1 MRIVINM
8 SEKTTNTN
16 TYSENS
22 IRVLEGLQAVRQR
35 PGMYIGSTGSKGL
48 HHLVYEVIDNSI
60 DEAMAGHCDNITIIL
75 HVDGSVTVED
85 NGRGIPV
92 GMHPTAKI
100 PTVQVVLTVLHA
112 GGKFDTDSYK
122 TSGGL
127 HGVGV
132 SVVNALS
139 ETLQITVKREG
150 GVYIQ
155 SYERGKP
162 VTEVVKTGSTN
173 KKGTKVTFKPDGEIF
188 DTLEFS
194 YDTLSRRFRELSYLN
209 PGVRITIKDER
220 FDKEKSFFSEGGI
233 VEYLLYLNKSKELV
247 FDNPIHISGES
258 NGIVVELAVI
268 YNDTYQE
275 SIYSFVNNINT
286 EEGGTHEAG
295 FKASFTK
302 AFNNYVSKNNLIKDN
317 NLTGDD
323 IREGMSTILSVKMVD
338 PVFEGQTKTKLG
350 SSIAKSAV
358 EAVIGASLQDYM
370 EENGVIVR
378 KILEKAIQAYHAREA
393 ARRAKELTR
402 RKSALEGTS
411 LPGKL
416 ADCHE
421 KDPAKTEVFIVE
433 GDSAGGSAKQGR
445 DSDYQAILPLRG
457 KILNVEKARLDK
469 ILSSQEIRN
478 LITALGVGVGKDGF
492 NPEKLRYHKIIIMTD
507 ADVDGAHISTLLLT
521 FFFRYM
527 KELIERGYIYIAN
540 PPLYKVKKGKTDRF
554 IQNDDELE
562 GFLLSSGLS
571 DFTLNNLDKKK
582 LKNVF
587 SLVTQYQKMAHK
599 YMRKGY
605 SDAMVK
611 TFATYPNLVSESLA
625 DKEYVETLLKHLQS
639 INAFDKS
646 VKQEVVHNEEFNRYN
661 IKFKL
666 NSDESFIDTNLLSTP
681 EIKEL
686 RRKASFFTDIGEAP
700 YVVSL
705 KDDEQVTFETLSE
718 MVSFVDA
725 KSRKGLEISRF
736 KGLGEMDAEQLWDT
750 TMDPAT
756 RSLYKITIDDGE
768 TADELFS
775 LLMGDTVA
783 PRREFIE
790 QNALNVRNLDI

>member
-1 MRIVINM
+1 M
-8 SEKTTNTN
+8 SEKTTKTD

-60 DEAMAGHCDNITIIL
+60 DEAMAGHCDNIMIIL

-162 VTEVVKTGSTN
+162 VTEVVKTGNTN

-194 YDTLSRRFRELSYLN
+194 YDTLARRFRELSYLN
-209 PGVRITIKDER
+209 PGVRITVKDER
-220 FDKEKSFFSEGGI
+220 FDKENSFFSEGGI

-258 NGIVVELAVI
+258 NGIMVELAVI
-268 YNDTYQE
+268 YNDSYQE

-350 SSIAKSAV
+350 SNIAKSAV

-478 LITALGVGVGKDGF
+478 LITALGVGIGKEGF

-507 ADVDGAHISTLLLT
+507 ADVDGAHISTLILT

-527 KELIERGYIYIAN
+527 RELIDRGYIYIAN

-562 GFLLSSGLS
+562 SFLLSSGLS

-611 TFATYPNLVSESLA
+611 TFATYPDLTAESLA
-625 DKEYVETLLKHLQS
+625 DKGYVEKLLTHLQS
-639 INAFDKS
+639 IGAFEKGIDQK
-646 VKQEVVHNEEFNRYN
+646 VVHNEEFNRFN
-661 IKFKL
+661 IKFIL

-686 RRKASFFTDIGEAP
+686 RRKASFFTDIGDAP

-705 KDDEQVTFETLSE
+705 KDDEQVTFETLAE
-718 MVSFVDA
+718 MVAFVDA

-750 TMDPAT
+750 TMDPTT

>member
-1 MRIVINM
+1 M
-8 SEKTTNTN
+8 SEKTTKTD

-60 DEAMAGHCDNITIIL
+60 DEAMAGHCDNIMIIL

-162 VTEVVKTGSTN
+162 VTEVVRTGNTN

-194 YDTLSRRFRELSYLN
+194 YDTLARRFRELSYLN
-209 PGVRITIKDER
+209 PGVRITVKDER

-258 NGIVVELAVI
+258 NGIMVELAVI
-268 YNDTYQE
+268 YNDSYQE

-302 AFNNYVSKNNLIKDN
+302 AFNNYVSKNNLVKDN

-350 SSIAKSAV
+350 SNIAKSAV

-478 LITALGVGVGKDGF
+478 LITALGVGIGKEGF

-507 ADVDGAHISTLLLT
+507 ADVDGAHISTLILT

-527 KELIERGYIYIAN
+527 RELIDRGYIYIAN

-562 GFLLSSGLS
+562 SFLLSSGLS

-625 DKEYVETLLKHLQS
+625 DKEYVETLLTHL
-639 INAFDKS
+639 KS
-646 VKQEVVHNEEFNRYN
+646 VGAFEKGIDQKVVHNEEFNRFN
-661 IKFKL
+661 IKFIL

-686 RRKASFFTDIGEAP
+686 RRKASFFTDIGDAP

-705 KDDEQVTFETLSE
+705 KDDEQVTFETLAE
-718 MVSFVDA
+718 MVAFVDA

-750 TMDPAT
+750 TMDPTT

>member
-1 MRIVINM
+1 M
-8 SEKTTNTN
+8 SEKTTKTD

-60 DEAMAGHCDNITIIL
+60 DEAMAGHCDNIMIIL

-162 VTEVVKTGSTN
+162 VTEVVKTGNTN

-194 YDTLSRRFRELSYLN
+194 YDTLARRFRELSYLN
-209 PGVRITIKDER
+209 PGVRITVKDER
-220 FDKEKSFFSEGGI
+220 FDKENSFFSEGGI

-258 NGIVVELAVI
+258 NGIMVELAVI
-268 YNDTYQE
+268 YNDSYQE

-350 SSIAKSAV
+350 SNIAKSAV

-478 LITALGVGVGKDGF
+478 LITALGVGIGKEGF

-507 ADVDGAHISTLLLT
+507 ADVDGAHISTLILT

-527 KELIERGYIYIAN
+527 RELIDRGYIYIAN

-562 GFLLSSGLS
+562 SFLLSSGLS

-625 DKEYVETLLKHLQS
+625 DKEYVETLLTHL
-639 INAFDKS
+639 KS
-646 VKQEVVHNEEFNRYN
+646 VGAFEKGIDQKVVHNEEFNRFN
-661 IKFKL
+661 IKFIL

-686 RRKASFFTDIGEAP
+686 RRKASFFTDIGDAP

-705 KDDEQVTFETLSE
+705 KDDEQVTFETLAE
-718 MVSFVDA
+718 MVAFVDA

-750 TMDPAT
+750 TMDPTT

>member
-1 MRIVINM
+1 M
-8 SEKTTNTN
+8 SEKTTNTD

-60 DEAMAGHCDNITIIL
+60 DEAMAGHCDNVTIIL

-139 ETLQITVKREG
+139 ETLQVTVKREG

-162 VTEVVKTGSTN
+162 VTEVVKTGNTN
-173 KKGTKVTFKPDGEIF
+173 KKGTKITFKPDGEIF

-194 YDTLSRRFRELSYLN
+194 YDTLARRFRELSYLN

-247 FDNPIHISGES
+247 FENPIHISGES

-323 IREGMSTILSVKMVD
+323 IREGMSTILSIKMVD

-350 SSIAKSAV
+350 SNIAKSAV
-358 EAVIGASLQDYM
+358 EAVIGSSLQDYM

-402 RKSALEGTS
+402 RKSAL
-411 LPGKL
+411 
-416 ADCHE
+416 
-421 KDPAKTEVFIVE
+421 E

-478 LITALGVGVGKDGF
+478 LITALGVGVGKEGF

-507 ADVDGAHISTLLLT
+507 ADVDGAHISTLILT

-527 KELIERGYIYIAN
+527 RELIDRGYIYIAN

-562 GFLLSSGLS
+562 SFLLSSGLS

-611 TFATYPNLVSESLA
+611 TFATYSDLTPESLA
-625 DKEYVETLLKHLQS
+625 DKSYVETLLKHLQS
-639 INAFDKS
+639 IGAFEKS
-646 VKQEVVHNEEFNRYN
+646 VDQKVVHNEEFNRYN

-705 KDDEQVTFETLSE
+705 KDEEQVTFETLSE

-750 TMDPAT
+750 TMDPTT
-756 RSLYKITIDDGE
+756 RSLYKVTIDDGE

>member
-1 MRIVINM
+1 M
-8 SEKTTNTN
+8 SEKKTNTD

-60 DEAMAGHCDNITIIL
+60 DEAMAGHCDSIMIIL

-162 VTEVVKTGSTN
+162 VTEVVKTGNTN
-173 KKGTKVTFKPDGEIF
+173 KKGTKITFKPDGEIF

-209 PGVRITIKDER
+209 PGVRLTVKDER

-258 NGIVVELAVI
+258 NGILVELAVI
-268 YNDTYQE
+268 YNDSYQE

-302 AFNNYVSKNNLIKDN
+302 AFNNYVTKNNLVKDN

-350 SSIAKSAV
+350 SNIAKSAV

-445 DSDYQAILPLRG
+445 DSDYQAILPLKG

-469 ILSSQEIRN
+469 ILASQEIRN
-478 LITALGVGVGKDGF
+478 IITALGVGIGKEGF

-507 ADVDGAHISTLLLT
+507 ADVDGAHISTLILT

-527 KELIERGYIYIAN
+527 KELIDRGYIYIAN
-540 PPLYKVKKGKTDRF
+540 PPLYKVKKGKTDHF
-554 IQNDDELE
+554 IQNDEELE
-562 GFLLSSGLS
+562 NYLLSSGLS
-571 DFTLNNLDKKK
+571 DFSLNNLDKKK

-587 SLVTQYQKMAHK
+587 SLITQYQKMANK
-599 YMRKGY
+599 YKRKGF
-605 SDAMVK
+605 SETMVQ
-611 TFATYPNLVSESLA
+611 TFSTYPNLESGSLA
-625 DKEYVETLLKHLQS
+625 DKDYVEKLLVHLKS
-639 INAFDKS
+639 VEAFDKS
-646 VKQEVVHNEEFNRYN
+646 VKQEIVYNEEFNRYN

-666 NSDESFIDTNLLSTP
+666 NSDDFFIDTNLLSTP

-686 RRKASFFTDIGEAP
+686 RRKASFFADIGEAP

-705 KDDEQVTFETLSE
+705 KDGEQVTFLTLSE

-725 KSRKGLEISRF
+725 KSRKGLDISRF

-756 RSLYKITIDDGE
+756 RSLYKVTIDDGE
-768 TADELFS
+768 TADQLFS

-790 QNALNVRNLDI
+790 QNALNVRNLDV

>member
-8 SEKTTNTN
+8 SEKTTKTD

-60 DEAMAGHCDNITIIL
+60 DEAMAGHCDNIMIIL

-162 VTEVVKTGSTN
+162 VTEVVRTGNTN

-194 YDTLSRRFRELSYLN
+194 YDTLARRFRELSYLN
-209 PGVRITIKDER
+209 PGVRITVKDER

-258 NGIVVELAVI
+258 NGIMVELAVI
-268 YNDTYQE
+268 YNDSYQE

-302 AFNNYVSKNNLIKDN
+302 AFNNYVSKNNLVKDN

-350 SSIAKSAV
+350 SNIAKSAV

-478 LITALGVGVGKDGF
+478 LITALGVGIGKEGF

-507 ADVDGAHISTLLLT
+507 ADVDGAHISTLILT

-527 KELIERGYIYIAN
+527 RELIDRGYIYIAN

-562 GFLLSSGLS
+562 SFLLSSGLS

-625 DKEYVETLLKHLQS
+625 DKEYVETLLTHL
-639 INAFDKS
+639 KS
-646 VKQEVVHNEEFNRYN
+646 VGAFEKGIDQKVVHNEEFNRFN
-661 IKFKL
+661 IKFIL

-686 RRKASFFTDIGEAP
+686 RRKASFFTDIGDAP

-705 KDDEQVTFETLSE
+705 KDDEQVTFETLAE
-718 MVSFVDA
+718 MVAFVDA

-750 TMDPAT
+750 TMDPTT